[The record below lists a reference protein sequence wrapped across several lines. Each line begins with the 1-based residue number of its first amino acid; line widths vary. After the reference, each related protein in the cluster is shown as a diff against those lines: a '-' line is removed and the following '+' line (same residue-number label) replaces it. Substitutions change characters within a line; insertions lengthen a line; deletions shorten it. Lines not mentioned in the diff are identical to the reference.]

1 MTFLEQLISYTPF
14 KYNFKKNEIYSIPI
28 ECYQIKMS
36 YKIVGYPRMNGQ
48 LSIFPNKKI
57 NIIIYGFEKDEMY
70 FDIHKFT
77 IKLIPYMDKLIIIGA
92 SITNT
97 YDIFL
102 FLSSKSERDKC
113 IMILELI
120 GCKINDNNNNLFLQ
134 ERRIL
139 QECRK
144 YSLSLP
150 NMKIIPE

>member
-14 KYNFKKNEIYSIPI
+14 KYNFKKNEIYSLPI

-48 LSIFPNKKI
+48 LSIFQNKI
-57 NIIIYGFEKDEMY
+57 NIIIYGFEKEKMY
-70 FDIHKFT
+70 FDIHKFS

-92 SITNT
+92 SKTDT

-102 FLSSKSERDKC
+102 FLSSKNERDKC

-120 GCKINDNNNNLFLQ
+120 GCKISDINNNRSFQKLTN
-134 ERRIL
+134 
-139 QECRK
+139 K
-144 YSLSLP
+144 SLSLP
-150 NMKIIPE
+150 NMKILHQ

>member
-48 LSIFPNKKI
+48 LSIFQNKI
-57 NIIIYGFEKDEMY
+57 NIIIYGFEKEKMY
-70 FDIHKFT
+70 FDIHKFS

-92 SITNT
+92 SKTDT

-102 FLSSKSERDKC
+102 FLSSKNERDKC

-120 GCKINDNNNNLFLQ
+120 GCKISDINNNRFFQKLIN
-134 ERRIL
+134 
-139 QECRK
+139 K
-144 YSLSLP
+144 SLSLP
-150 NMKIIPE
+150 NMKIQHQ

>member
-48 LSIFPNKKI
+48 LSIFQNKI
-57 NIIIYGFEKDEMY
+57 NIIIYGFEKEKMY
-70 FDIHKFT
+70 FDIHKFS

-92 SITNT
+92 SKTDT

-102 FLSSKSERDKC
+102 FLSSKNERDKC

-120 GCKINDNNNNLFLQ
+120 GCKISDINNNRFFQKLIN
-134 ERRIL
+134 
-139 QECRK
+139 K
-144 YSLSLP
+144 SLSLP
-150 NMKIIPE
+150 NMKIPHQ

>member
-1 MTFLEQLISYTPF
+1 MTFLEKLISYTPF
-14 KYNFKKNEIYSIPI
+14 KYNFKKNEKYSLPI
-28 ECYQIKMS
+28 SCYQIRMS

-134 ERRIL
+134 ERR
-139 QECRK
+139 K